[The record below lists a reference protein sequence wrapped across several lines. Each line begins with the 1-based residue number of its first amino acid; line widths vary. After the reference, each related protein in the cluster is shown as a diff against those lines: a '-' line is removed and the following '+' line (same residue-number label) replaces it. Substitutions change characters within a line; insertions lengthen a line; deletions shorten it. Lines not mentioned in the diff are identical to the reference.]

1 MTLYVAHRGGGEIGG
16 HCIRGQLGGR
26 LVNERQP
33 HRWARKGY
41 ALAVLVLPLLACAA
55 ASAATSAGELADA
68 TPLGTMQPVNVVI
81 LADESG
87 SMQQYPNEVSGER
100 QAAAQI
106 VQEEWSPQ
114 SQIAIYG
121 FGGAPEKRGA
131 QPQSAIDQYC
141 GPTEL
146 TGNAARTRLTQCAAE
161 ITPRTAAQGYNTDFA
176 AALIQAKTVLGAP
189 QAVNRLPLVFILT
202 DGQLDVGQNSPYS
215 GWPSS
220 RAAGNAAAQ
229 KLITDPSAG
238 ILHDLRNIGTEIW
251 PVGFGQADTS
261 ELDLFARGGAQNDC
275 PAGSGATPK
284 AAIVP
289 PSATGSAETEDIQ
302 SKLIGAFAEAR
313 CAALGQSIWAQL
325 PVGGSVHKT
334 ATISQLATLGALVV
348 DKGDPRVEVTYTDPK
363 GNKVSD
369 NTPNGQSAGSIDG
382 ASYALTGGSQSPLE
396 TLRLDNPLPGP
407 WQVTFTDPPGV
418 PAQTVGLSVVWQ
430 GEVQLEFVNQ
440 QVGDP
445 GHPYQ
450 IAVQPAVRSAPVPPS
465 ALAGFTAGFNVSWPG
480 GQVARAQ
487 ARLDA
492 SGDFS
497 AAVTVPQGL
506 NGTAVVTVTA
516 AAPGVQG
523 QARTAFKV
531 SPGGGLTV
539 SLNIPRG
546 TTVAPGRT
554 VTANA
559 TIDTNGLPA
568 TSIVFSLGGL
578 SDGVD
583 ATIAS
588 PARAV
593 PVGSGRQ
600 SFPLTIRFG
609 PQTRLGPALG
619 TIRWAPAGQVTPTPS
634 DWLAVDSLDVNI
646 EYPPLPVWEQWWFW
660 LVILAAA
667 AAGGAVL
674 YKQWQDRRV
683 LGVYDRLQTLTTQE
697 SRYGPLGGTG
707 PRPSSDRYRE
717 PGGSPAANSQASP
730 ASEPRR
736 RLPWRRR

>member
-1 MTLYVAHRGGGEIGG
+1 
-16 HCIRGQLGGR
+16 
-26 LVNERQP
+26 
-33 HRWARKGY
+33 
-41 ALAVLVLPLLACAA
+41 
-55 ASAATSAGELADA
+55 
-68 TPLGTMQPVNVVI
+68 VVI

-121 FGGAPEKRGA
+121 FGSAPEKRGA

-176 AALIQAKTVLGAP
+176 AALTQAKTVLGTR

-202 DGQLDVGQNSPYS
+202 DGQLDVGPNSPYS

-220 RAAGNAAAQ
+220 DAAGNAAAQ
-229 KLITDPSAG
+229 KLITDPSTG
-238 ILHDLRNIGTEIW
+238 ILRQLRGIGAEVW
-251 PVGFGQADTS
+251 PVGFGQADTG
-261 ELDLFARGGAQNDC
+261 ELSLFARGGAQNDC

-289 PSATGSAETEDIQ
+289 PSVTGSAETEDIQ

-313 CAALGQSIWAQL
+313 CAALGQSTWAQL
-325 PVGGSVHKT
+325 PEGGSVRKT
-334 ATISQLATLGALVV
+334 VMISQLATLGSLVV

-363 GNKVSD
+363 GNKISD
-369 NTPNGQSAGSIDG
+369 NTPNGQSSGSIDG
-382 ASYALTGGSQSPLE
+382 AGYVLTGGPQSPLE

-418 PAQTVGLSVVWQ
+418 PPQRVGLSVVWQ

-450 IAVQPAVRSAPVPPS
+450 VVVQPAVRSARVPAS
-465 ALAGFTAGFNVSWPG
+465 ALAGFAAGFTVSWPG
-480 GQVARAQ
+480 GQEARVR
-487 ARLDA
+487 ARLDG
-492 SGDFS
+492 SGDFT
-497 AAVTVPQGL
+497 ATVTVPQGL
-506 NGTAVVTVTA
+506 NGTARVTA
-516 AAPGVQG
+516 AATAPGVEG
-523 QARTAFKV
+523 QAETAFRV

-546 TTVAPGRT
+546 TTVAPGGT

-559 TIDTNGLPA
+559 TVDTNGLPA
-568 TSIVFSLGGL
+568 TSIVLSLGGL
-578 SDGVD
+578 GDGVD

-588 PARAV
+588 PAGAV

-609 PQTRLGPALG
+609 LQTRLGPALG
-619 TIRWAPAGQVTPTPS
+619 TIRWAPAAQVTPTPS

-646 EYPPLPVWEQWWFW
+646 SYPPPPVWERWWFW

-683 LGVYDRLQTLTTQE
+683 LGAYGGLQTPTTQE
-697 SRYGPLGGTG
+697 SPYGPLGGTG
-707 PRPSSDRYRE
+707 PRPSSNRYRE
-717 PGGSPAANSQASP
+717 PGGSPAANSPATP